1 MFRIL
6 LIITLVSWWSLSNAD
21 LSIAKEYQIKS
32 VFLYNFASFIKWPNS
47 AFVNNNNFY
56 ICILGEDPFKQVID
70 ITVENENI
78 SGHPIMIKR
87 LAKLK
92 KEDICQI
99 LFVSKTEN
107 TPNILP
113 IVTNFPIL
121 TISDTDSFV
130 EQGGMIQF
138 FNRGKKIRFLINP
151 EKVKETGLYVSGNLL
166 KIAKIYRSN

>member
-6 LIITLVSWWSLSNAD
+6 LIIIILSCWNLSHAD
-21 LSIAKEYQIKS
+21 LPVAKEYQIKS
-32 VFLYNFASFIKWPNS
+32 VFLYNFASFIKWPNTS
-47 AFVNNNNFY
+47 FVNNNFY
-56 ICILGEDPFKQVID
+56 ICILGEDPFQQVID

-78 SGHPIMIKR
+78 SGRPIMVKR
-87 LAKLK
+87 LDKLK
-92 KEDICQI
+92 KADICQI

-107 TPNILP
+107 TINILP
-113 IVTNFPIL
+113 IITNSPIL

-151 EKVKETGLYVSGNLL
+151 DKVKSTGLYVSGNLL